1 MQEAAMTSK
10 VRAITSI
17 ALAVVAAVIMVF
29 GLIDPLEGGLALLVA
44 TALLI
49 VVRLVSQVPLP
60 KLTWIPLLTAIVLG
74 VTTLA
79 LAIFASRPEAA
90 DGRVANPLG
99 GGVLV
104 LLWGYRLAVLVAI
117 VGMVVY
123 LVRLIRAVR
132 SPLDAQTAP
141 ADRPGDRP

>member
-1 MQEAAMTSK
+1 MTSK
-10 VRAITSI
+10 ARAITAI
-17 ALAVVAAVIMVF
+17 ALGVVAAVTMVF

-79 LAIFASRPEAA
+79 LAIFASRPEAV
-90 DGRVANPLG
+90 DGTVGNPLG
-99 GGVLV
+99 GGVIV
-104 LLWGYRLAVLVAI
+104 LLWSYRLAVLVAL
-117 VGMVVY
+117 VGTVVY
-123 LVRLIRAVR
+123 LVRLIRAAR
-132 SPLDAQTAP
+132 TPLDAPPGSAERT
-141 ADRPGDRP
+141 GDRP